1 MLEINPENKEYFKD
15 LRHKEVIVC
24 AANLYEL
31 TMPDGTIQTIV
42 LPMVRH
48 YSPDAHQHLK
58 LWDKLGINELGI
70 KWKELEQGFITNQ
83 YRYCNRKEALSIA
96 RRQGQLKRSIGHEPD
111 ELYSEMLY

>member
-1 MLEINPENKEYFKD
+1 MVESFDITPENKEYFKD
-15 LRHKEVIVC
+15 LRHNECIVS

-48 YSPDAHQHLK
+48 YSPDAHQHLE
-58 LWDKLGINELGI
+58 LWNELGI
-70 KWKELEQGFITNQ
+70 KWKELGQGFITNQ
-83 YRYCNRKEALSIA
+83 YRYLDRKQALSIA
-96 RRQGQLKRSIGHEPD
+96 RRQGQLKRSIGYEPD